1 MLENTESEAPL
12 FLLLAGPNGAGKST
26 FYRTQIKDNPFFA
39 HIDFINW
46 DEEIKKFLAEPET
59 AKQLSLYAADSPQA
73 EAIKRRCMLSSGK
86 EILKQISSHIQNKQN
101 FIYETVSASNT
112 HLRIMNQAKQEGFRV
127 ASIFIGLS
135 SKNLSFARV
144 QQRVANGGHDV
155 SKEDIMRRYPIII
168 DKFPQL
174 LTQSDTCLVLDN
186 SGTTPFKVMLLK
198 TDDKTRVFGK
208 FPQYMQSLTD
218 FTQDE
223 LDNNKPVVITDAQ
236 FRNMTPEKQKLII
249 QNVLGAIRL

>member
-1 MLENTESEAPL
+1 MIENIESEAPL

-39 HIDFINW
+39 NIDFINW
-46 DEEIKKFLAEPET
+46 DEENKKFLSEPET
-59 AKQLSLYAADSPQA
+59 AKQLALCTPDSPQA
-73 EAIKRRCMLSSGK
+73 ETIKRHCMLNSGK
-86 EILKQISSHIQNKQN
+86 EIINKISKHIQNKQS

-112 HLRIMNQAKQEGFRV
+112 HLKIMKQAKKEGFRV

-135 SKNLSFARV
+135 SKSLSFARV
-144 QQRVANGGHDV
+144 QQRVASGGHDV
-155 SKEDIMRRYPIII
+155 PKEDIMRRYQIII
-168 DKFPQL
+168 EKFPHL

-186 SGTTPFKVMLLK
+186 SGNIPFKVMFLK

-208 FPQYMQSLTD
+208 FPQYAQSLDD
-218 FTQDE
+218 FIQDE

-249 QNVLGAIRL
+249 QNALGAIRL